1 MSKEV
6 FITGG
11 YGSIGGSLFEALC
24 DDERFERVDRLSKNE
39 DICTY
44 DFSKLGKYD
53 DIIHLCGIVG
63 SDACDVAGFD
73 NAFKVNCLGSAR
85 VAEFAKSMGARLI
98 YVGTT
103 ASSLPLGEQTIYGH
117 TKLYGEDV
125 CKSIMDRQDLL
136 ILRICFAYGPHETH
150 SAISKIINCSK
161 NGSLC
166 VLLLDLA
173 KKKDYMYMDDVV
185 EAFKLILADESLHGR
200 MDLSVGK
207 AVPFSEVVTT
217 VAKHLS
223 EHGQTFPV
231 TYYRLEADYLG
242 DHIIDSSEFKHITG
256 WRPKVSLDEGIE
268 KVIAEVFKDD

>member
-1 MSKEV
+1 MNKRV
-6 FITGG
+6 LITGG
-11 YGSIGGSLFEALC
+11 YGSIGGALFEALSK
-24 DDERFERVDRLSKNE
+24 DDKFEVSRIPKNE
-39 DICTY
+39 DICRY
-44 DFSKLGKYD
+44 SGDEVAEYN
-53 DIIHLCGIVG
+53 DIIHCAAIVG
-63 SDACDVAGFD
+63 SDACDLAGID
-73 NAFKVNCLGSAR
+73 NAFRINCLGSAK
-85 VAEFAKSMGARLI
+85 VASYARKIGARLI

-103 ASSLPLGEQTIYGH
+103 ASYVPETTYGK
-117 TKLYGEDV
+117 TKLMGEEV
-125 CKSIMDRQDLL
+125 CKTIMDERDLF
-136 ILRICFAYGPHETH
+136 ILHICFAYGPHETH

-185 EAFKLILADESLHGR
+185 EAFKLILADESLHGQ

-207 AVPFSEVVTT
+207 AVPFREVVTT

-231 TYYRLEADYLG
+231 TYYRPEADYLG

-256 WRPKVSLDEGIE
+256 WQPRVSLDEGVE
-268 KVIAEVFKDD
+268 KVITEVFEDDRCSN

>member
-1 MSKEV
+1 MNKEV

-39 DICTY
+39 DICKY
-44 DFSKLGKYD
+44 DFSRLGQYD
-53 DIIHLCGIVG
+53 DIIHCAAVVG
-63 SDACDVAGFD
+63 SDACEVAGLD
-73 NAFKVNCLGSAR
+73 SSIKVNMVGSAR
-85 VAEFAKSMGARLI
+85 VASFAKSIGARMI

-103 ASSLPLGEQTIYGH
+103 ASYIPQTIYGK
-117 TKLYGEDV
+117 TKLLGEEV
-125 CKSIMDRQDLL
+125 CKSIMDERNLF

>member
-1 MSKEV
+1 MNKRV
-6 FITGG
+6 LITGG
-11 YGSIGGSLFEALC
+11 YGSIGGALFEALSK
-24 DDERFERVDRLSKNE
+24 DDRFEVFRIPKND
-39 DICTY
+39 DICDY
-44 DFSKLGKYD
+44 NFDSACHSVD
-53 DIIHLCGIVG
+53 VVIHLCGIVG
-63 SDACDVAGFD
+63 SDACEIAGMD
-73 NAFKVNCLGSAR
+73 NAVKVNMIGSAR
-85 VAEFAKSMGARLI
+85 VASYAKKIGARLI

-103 ASSLPLGEQTIYGH
+103 ASYVPQTIYGK
-117 TKLYGEDV
+117 TKLMAEEV
-125 CKSIMDRQDLL
+125 CKAIMDKRDLF
-136 ILRICFAYGPHETH
+136 ILRICFAYGPRETH

-185 EAFKLILADESLHGR
+185 EAFKLILADESLHGQ

-207 AVPFSEVVTT
+207 AVPFREVVAT

-231 TYYRLEADYLG
+231 TYYRPEADYLG

-256 WRPKVSLDEGIE
+256 WQPKVSLDEGIE
-268 KVIAEVFKDD
+268 KVIAGVFEDD